1 MEHLM
6 SQSLQSTLNQ
16 HYREEGY
23 AVTREALPSALM
35 DEAGRQLATLI
46 TGLAPGQRPEGLVEP
61 HGRGPDWQFWLELCR
76 TAAVVETVAECLGSD
91 EVILIMSHLIVKPA
105 GDGLAIAWH
114 QDNTYWPSVHGT
126 DVVTVWLALD
136 DVDQENACMNV
147 IPRTHAGYPVMEK
160 LATDGTDLLKVRV
173 AVDADMEAS
182 AIPVIL
188 RRGEYSLHDSF
199 VIHGSECNRSTR
211 RRAGYTMRYA
221 DAATV
226 TIDLER
232 HWNPV
237 YYVRGNGASFK
248 PGMIDIR
255 PGHALPATPGGKPEN
270 IPLK

>member
-1 MEHLM
+1 ML
-6 SQSLQSTLNQ
+6 QALQSRQNQ

-23 AVTREALPSALM
+23 AIAGAALPPALM
-35 DEAGRQLATLI
+35 DEAGKQLAILI
-46 TGLAPGQRPEGLVEP
+46 DGLAPGQRPEGLVEP
-61 HGRGPDWQFWLELCR
+61 HNRGLSWQFWLELCR
-76 TAAVVETVAECLGSD
+76 NSTVVSTVADCLGSD

-136 DVDQENACMNV
+136 DVDLENSCMKV
-147 IPRTHAGYPVMEK
+147 IPRTHAGYPEMEK
-160 LATDGTDLLKVRV
+160 IATDGTDLLKVRV
-173 AVDADMEAS
+173 AVDAEMEAS
-182 AIPVIL
+182 AVPVIL

-199 VIHGSECNRSTR
+199 VIHGSECNRSAR

-237 YYVRGNGASFK
+237 YYVRGNGASLK

-255 PGHALPATPGGKPEN
+255 PGKPLPATLGGKPEN